1 MQKKLTPYFWILPV
15 IIVVTI
21 LIIFPLIWTV
31 VISFQ
36 TKLIGAPGT
45 FSGFKNY
52 INVWKSGEFL
62 EALWKSLYF
71 TIPSIILK
79 LLIGL
84 GAALSL
90 NQNFKGRNIIRSWL
104 FIPWTIPRFAV
115 AIMFIWIFRA
125 NGGLDLMLN
134 KIGILTTPFWLGPN
148 LVMPTMI
155 FVNVWKGFP
164 FFMVG
169 ILSGLQSI
177 PTDIYEAATIDGANT
192 TQLFRHITLPLIRNV
207 TLIVTTLS
215 TIWTITEFDVIFL
228 ITGGGPGTASQTL
241 PILTYV
247 KAFREYNLGEAAAI
261 AVLSLPI
268 LLALI
273 IWIVNLTRKG
283 GESL

>member
-1 MQKKLTPYFWILPV
+1 LQKKLTPYFWILPV

>member
-1 MQKKLTPYFWILPV
+1 LQKKLTPYFWILPV

-247 KAFREYNLGEAAAI
+247 KAFREYNLGEAAAL